1 MRYRKPAMS
10 RLREYADAREL
21 TVNLTLR
28 ELRSKYKKSVL
39 GWTWSLL
46 NPLSTMIIFT
56 VVFSFFLKVKPS
68 VGHPSGLD
76 SFAMFLLCGLL
87 PWNFMSGGMSVGV
100 DCLIGNSNLIKKV
113 YFPREIIVFSNVAA
127 LFVSFCVEMGV
138 LVVALLVVGNMVLPW
153 LPLVFIIMLIEA
165 AIVLGIGLLL
175 STFNVYFRDVKH
187 LITILSNALF
197 YSMPI
202 VYPISVVPKTAHI
215 LGMAIPFR
223 RIYLLNPLVRMVTAF
238 RAVLYDLRFPAL
250 NDMLYLLAWAVV
262 LCVVGL
268 WTFKKFERRLAEEL

>member
-1 MRYRKPAMS
+1 MG
-10 RLREYADAREL
+10 RLREFADAREL
-21 TVNLTLR
+21 MVNLTLR

-39 GWTWSLL
+39 GWTWSML

-87 PWNFMSGGMSVGV
+87 PWNFFSGGMTVGV

-113 YFPREIIVFSNVAA
+113 YFPREVIIFSTVAA
-127 LFVSFCVEMGV
+127 LFVSFMIEMGV
-138 LVVALLVVGNMVLPW
+138 LTAALLVVGNMVLPW
-153 LPLVFIIMLIEA
+153 LPIVFGLMVIEGA
-165 AIVLGIGLLL
+165 FVLGIGLLL

-187 LITILSNALF
+187 LIVIMSNALF

-202 VYPISVVPKTAHI
+202 VYPISVVPVHAHI
-215 LGMAIPFR
+215 LGMKVPFR
-223 RIYLLNPLVRMVTAF
+223 MLYSLNPLVRMVNSF
-238 RAVLYDLRFPAL
+238 RAVLYDLKWPAFT
-250 NDMLYLLAWAVV
+250 DVAYMAIWAVG

-268 WTFKKFERRLAEEL
+268 WMFHKFERRIAEEL

>member
-1 MRYRKPAMS
+1 MS
-10 RLREYADAREL
+10 RLRDYADAREL

-56 VVFSFFLKVKPS
+56 VVFSAFLKVKPS

-87 PWNFMSGGMSVGV
+87 PWNFMSGGMSVGA

-138 LVVALLVVGNMVLPW
+138 LVVALVVVGNMVLLW
-153 LPLVFIIMLIEA
+153 LPLVIIIMLIEA
-165 AIVLGIGLLL
+165 AMVLGIGLLL

-202 VYPISVVPKTAHI
+202 VYPLTVVPKTAHI
-215 LGMAIPFR
+215 LGAAIPFR

-238 RAVLYDLRFPAL
+238 RAVLYDLRFPAFA
-250 NDMLYLLAWAVV
+250 DMAYLVAWAVG

-268 WTFKKFERRLAEEL
+268 WMFHKFERRLAEEL

>member
-1 MRYRKPAMS
+1 MG

-39 GWTWSLL
+39 GWTWSML

-87 PWNFMSGGMSVGV
+87 PWNFFSGGMTVGV

-113 YFPREIIVFSNVAA
+113 YFPREVIIFSTVAA
-127 LFVSFCVEMGV
+127 LFVSFMIEMGV
-138 LVVALLVVGNMVLPW
+138 LTGALLVVGNMVLPW
-153 LPLVFIIMLIEA
+153 LPMVFVLMLLEA
-165 AIVLGIGLLL
+165 ALVLGIGLLL

-187 LITILSNALF
+187 LIVIMSNALF

-202 VYPISVVPKTAHI
+202 VYPISVVPVRANI
-215 LGMAIPFR
+215 LGVEVPFR
-223 RIYLLNPLVRMVTAF
+223 RIYSLNPLVRMVNAF
-238 RAVLYDLRFPAL
+238 RAVLYDLRWPAFT
-250 NDMLYLLAWAVV
+250 DVAYLAIWAFA
-262 LCVVGL
+262 LCAIGL
-268 WTFKKFERRLAEEL
+268 WMFHKFERRIAEEL